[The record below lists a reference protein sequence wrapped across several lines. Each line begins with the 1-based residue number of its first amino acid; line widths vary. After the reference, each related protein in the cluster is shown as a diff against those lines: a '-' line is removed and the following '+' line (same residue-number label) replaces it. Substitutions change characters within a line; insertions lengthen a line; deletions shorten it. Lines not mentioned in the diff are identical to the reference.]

1 MRAAATGL
9 ILVLTAAVGRAQ
21 ESADLA
27 VTAARPAVDG
37 VVSQGEY
44 PLSRQIGRATL
55 YASRTADRV
64 FLAVSAPTAGWVAV
78 GTGTGR
84 MDGSRIFI
92 GYVHDDSVTFREDVG
107 RGHTHGE
114 AGDTPAALTH
124 ALTERDGR
132 TTIEVE
138 LDAARVIAAGSTQL
152 RLIAA
157 YGASDSL
164 TPRHSYRTSLTLPLR

>member
-1 MRAAATGL
+1 MQAAATALVLFLAAATG
-9 ILVLTAAVGRAQ
+9 GAQ
-21 ESADLA
+21 ESPDLA
-27 VTAARPAVDG
+27 VTDARPAVDG

-92 GYVHDDSVTFREDVG
+92 GYVHQGIVTFREDLG
-107 RGHTHGE
+107 SGHAHGE
-114 AGDTPAALTH
+114 AGDAPAALAH

-138 LDAARVIAAGSTQL
+138 LDASRVVAAGSTQL

-164 TPRHSYRTSLTLPLR
+164 TPRHAYRTSLTLPLR